1 MKKRALAIVLV
12 ASMLMTACSTAKETT
27 KGSDLTTVVSSNSET
42 EAETTE
48 NTAEAEKTTEQKEDT
63 IIPLFEAP
71 YIDDVKK
78 VSPEKW
84 STDYKNTYALYYTL
98 ISTGR
103 TTGDKDHPTTI
114 YQLSDSNYQPRAT
127 FILSEP
133 GSEPVEVSVYI
144 CVNEKNGSS
153 VVSFEA
159 NGKTDAIDFVPLFYN
174 QTKQCLVGYSGYA
187 TNNPGFREVYWSKT
201 LNITVPTDVDP
212 SVYGF

>member
-1 MKKRALAIVLV
+1 M
-12 ASMLMTACSTAKETT
+12 
-27 KGSDLTTVVSSNSET
+27 
-42 EAETTE
+42 
-48 NTAEAEKTTEQKEDT
+48 
-63 IIPLFEAP
+63 FEAT

-78 VSPEKW
+78 VSPGKW

-133 GSEPVEVSVYI
+133 VEVSVYI

-159 NGKTDAIDFVPLFYN
+159 NGKTDIIVFGCKHRA
-174 QTKQCLVGYSGYA
+174 
-187 TNNPGFREVYWSKT
+187 R
-201 LNITVPTDVDP
+201 
-212 SVYGF
+212 